1 MAPAASPQPR
11 FPVVFLSFFLVFY
24 LLSELALNVRSSPLG
39 TFLKRTSDFHL
50 EATMLP
56 APSRHLV
63 EGGSWGLRVGI
74 REEKKRSMDVS
85 WNPVPGRAQ
94 SHQSSSHKPQA
105 TRLKPLV
112 KAVAQER

>member
-56 APSRHLV
+56 APSGHLV

-74 REEKKRSMDVS
+74 REEKKRSMDVF

-94 SHQSSSHKPQA
+94 SHQSSSHKPEA